1 MTVSATGAFSALA
14 DPTRRR
20 ILTLLSER
28 DHANVT
34 EIASEFPEITRA
46 AVSTHLRVL
55 RQAELVQERK
65 VGQFREY
72 SLGSHTVDDIVG
84 YLRSIY
90 QLDITPRRRGRARRS

>member
-34 EIASEFPEITRA
+34 EIAAEFPEITRA

-55 RQAELVQERK
+55 RQAELVQERR

-72 SLGSHTVDDIVG
+72 SLGTHTVDDIVG

-90 QLDITPRRRGRARRS
+90 QLDSSRPRGPRRPRS

>member
-1 MTVSATGAFSALA
+1 MSVSASGAFSALA

-28 DHANVT
+28 EHANVT
-34 EIASEFPEITRA
+34 EIAAEFPEMTRA

-55 RQAELVQERK
+55 RQAQLVQERR

-72 SLGSHTVDDIVG
+72 SLGTHTVDDIVG
-84 YLRSIY
+84 YLGNIY
-90 QLDITPRRRGRARRS
+90 QFESLPPPRRRRRS